1 MEVVS
6 PLTFAHSNAGG
17 NKRRFACAD
26 AATSPAL
33 GAPASSSSSPHHSAD
48 ENMDD
53 CSGGGGGGYGYHAT
67 KRRRKNNQDVAAAT
81 SGSSSALQKEN
92 NWSISPFLAGTTTL
106 STPGCHSPNSGKF
119 IGDYIV
125 LPSHFISMILFYLHI
140 HSPPPLPIPAN
151 KRNRTTS
158 PQHSFGFNHHHHH
171 NSTTTHHQQQK
182 IQELEQE
189 NENLRSQNQKVENEN
204 RILKRAV
211 TIQQDR
217 QHQLNEELEGARRF
231 KEQAEERIRR
241 LEQMNVTLQ
250 YQLQAQ
256 SSSAGNDFMGFS
268 PRPPDVY

>member
-1 MEVVS
+1 MIALVVVVVVGMDIM
-6 PLTFAHSNAGG
+6 PRNGG
-17 NKRRFACAD
+17 EKIIKTLLLQRVVPRWCFKKKI
-26 AATSPAL
+26 TGRYPPSLP
-33 GAPASSSSSPHHSAD
+33 GQ
-48 ENMDD
+48 
-53 CSGGGGGGYGYHAT
+53 
-67 KRRRKNNQDVAAAT
+67 RRRRCQLLVVTLLIRVSSCRHTIAFFFYFNQ
-81 SGSSSALQKEN
+81 SHLFIHPLSLL
-92 NWSISPFLAGTTTL
+92 FL
-106 STPGCHSPNSGKF
+106 
-119 IGDYIV
+119 
-125 LPSHFISMILFYLHI
+125 
-140 HSPPPLPIPAN
+140 PAN

-158 PQHSFGFNHHHHH
+158 PQHSFGFNHYHH

>member
-1 MEVVS
+1 
-6 PLTFAHSNAGG
+6 
-17 NKRRFACAD
+17 
-26 AATSPAL
+26 
-33 GAPASSSSSPHHSAD
+33 
-48 ENMDD
+48 
-53 CSGGGGGGYGYHAT
+53 
-67 KRRRKNNQDVAAAT
+67 
-81 SGSSSALQKEN
+81 
-92 NWSISPFLAGTTTL
+92 
-106 STPGCHSPNSGKF
+106 
-119 IGDYIV
+119 
-125 LPSHFISMILFYLHI
+125 MILFI
-140 HSPPPLPIPAN
+140 HTSSLPIPAN

-158 PQHSFGFNHHHHH
+158 PQHSFGFNQHH
-171 NSTTTHHQQQK
+171 NSTTTHHQQK

-256 SSSAGNDFMGFS
+256 NSSAGNDFMGFS

>member
-1 MEVVS
+1 MNS
-6 PLTFAHSNAGG
+6 KHH
-17 NKRRFACAD
+17 
-26 AATSPAL
+26 
-33 GAPASSSSSPHHSAD
+33 HHSG
-48 ENMDD
+48 
-53 CSGGGGGGYGYHAT
+53 STTG
-67 KRRRKNNQDVAAAT
+67 T
-81 SGSSSALQKEN
+81 SSYMML
-92 NWSISPFLAGTTTL
+92 IILY
-106 STPGCHSPNSGKF
+106 ST
-119 IGDYIV
+119 IV
-125 LPSHFISMILFYLHI
+125 LLF
-140 HSPPPLPIPAN
+140 
-151 KRNRTTS
+151 TTS
-158 PQHSFGFNHHHHH
+158 LSFNHHHH
-171 NSTTTHHQQQK
+171 NSTTTHHHQQK

>member
-1 MEVVS
+1 MIAPVVVVVGMDIMPRNGGEKIIKTL
-6 PLTFAHSNAGG
+6 PLQRVVPRWCFKKKITGQYPPSLPGQ
-17 NKRRFACAD
+17 
-26 AATSPAL
+26 
-33 GAPASSSSSPHHSAD
+33 
-48 ENMDD
+48 
-53 CSGGGGGGYGYHAT
+53 
-67 KRRRKNNQDVAAAT
+67 RRRRCQILVVT
-81 SGSSSALQKEN
+81 LLILVSSLVVY
-92 NWSISPFLAGTTTL
+92 ISLH
-106 STPGCHSPNSGKF
+106 ST
-119 IGDYIV
+119 
-125 LPSHFISMILFYLHI
+125 FISIISFIHTSTLPPLHI
-140 HSPPPLPIPAN
+140 IPAN

-158 PQHSFGFNHHHHH
+158 PQHSFGFNHHH
-171 NSTTTHHQQQK
+171 NSTTTHHQQK

>member
-1 MEVVS
+1 MSLKMEVVS

-33 GAPASSSSSPHHSAD
+33 GAPASSSSPHHSAD

-53 CSGGGGGGYGYHAT
+53 CPGGGGGGGYGYHAT

-81 SGSSSALQKEN
+81 SGSSSASLMLQKEN
-92 NWSISPFLAGTTTL
+92 NWSISPFLAGTATATL
-106 STPGCHSPNSGKF
+106 STPGCHSPNS
-119 IGDYIV
+119 
-125 LPSHFISMILFYLHI
+125 
-140 HSPPPLPIPAN
+140 AN